1 MSSLSIVWFFRG
13 LGAFVCLGVGGD
25 VWGFFLFSWGFGSF
39 FCVWW
44 FVCWGFWWFGF
55 LLLLFFLLLSFC
67 FWFCCFGLGFLF
79 PPPTPLETNL
89 FHPISFCNT
98 WAAQSLGLTNT
109 ISHQSVCVINT
120 FRSQFFSSKM
130 KAKGMH
136 NAQNQQNSDAN
147 SAWYQSLG
155 LQKW

>member
-55 LLLLFFLLLSFC
+55 LLLFFLLLSFC
-67 FWFCCFGLGFLF
+67 FFGFVVLVWVFFFLPLPHWKQTYFILFHSATHELPNPLGW
-79 PPPTPLETNL
+79 PTP
-89 FHPISFCNT
+89 FHIKVFVWLILLDLSFSLPKWRQRGCTMLRISKIVMPT
-98 WAAQSLGLTNT
+98 QLD
-109 ISHQSVCVINT
+109 I
-120 FRSQFFSSKM
+120 
-130 KAKGMH
+130 KA
-136 NAQNQQNSDAN
+136 
-147 SAWYQSLG
+147 
-155 LQKW
+155 